1 MSRIKKFVGNKV
13 FLSPVQ
19 DDDAECFTKYM
30 NDMEVTDFTGT
41 THNIYNYAGEKSWI
55 TNIYSSEKNKTFCIC
70 RVEDEK
76 VIGNISLMEIDYINR
91 TAELGIMIG
100 EEDSRSKGYGEEAIN
115 LLLDYG
121 FNYLNLHSIYLRVN
135 SINKRAIRCYEKVGF
150 KPLGTKREDKFINGK
165 YYDTIYM
172 DLLKSEYIKE
182 SITNK
187 TIK

>member
-1 MSRIKKFVGNKV
+1 MGRIKKFIGKKV

-19 DDDAECFTKYM
+19 DEDTECFTKYM
-30 NDMEVTDFTGT
+30 NDMEVTDYTGT
-41 THNIYNYAGEKSWI
+41 THHVYNFTGEKNWI
-55 TNIYSSEKNKTFCIC
+55 ANIYSNENNKTFSIC

-76 VIGNISLMEIDYINR
+76 LIGNLSLMGIDYINR
-91 TAELGIMIG
+91 TAELGILIG

-121 FNYLNLHSIYLRVN
+121 FNYLNLHSIFLKAN

-150 KPLGTKREDKFINGK
+150 KLFGTKREDKYINGK

-172 DLLKSEYIKE
+172 DLLKKEYSKE
-182 SITNK
+182 SIINK